1 MKANQ
6 TNNTTDRK
14 AVEAALRESEDK
26 YRFLFANNPQ
36 PMWIYDL
43 ETLAFLEVNQAAVN
57 HYGYTSEEFLS
68 MTIKDIRPRKDIDA
82 LLKNVEHSHEIY
94 RHSGE
99 WRHVKKN
106 GEIIHVE
113 ITSHAITFNDRK
125 ARHVMISDISDFKQ
139 SEKALIKSEE
149 KYRKLHQSMVD
160 GFAYIDMKGKIREYN
175 DSFKRLLGYNDE
187 ELSLL
192 SLNDFTPEKWHDFEQ
207 KIIHEQIL
215 VRGYSDIYEKEY
227 KKKDGILFPVEIHA
241 FLLKNDAGEN
251 EGMWAIV
258 RDITERK
265 QAEKELVESRQQ
277 LLDIID
283 FLPDATFV
291 VDNEKKVIAWNKAM
305 EEMTGVQKR
314 DMIGK
319 GNHEYSI
326 PFYGKKQKQLL
337 DFLDTDDQELT
348 NRYSDVVRKELSLH
362 AEIFI
367 PLLNNGKGAYI
378 SVLGAPLFNS
388 DGERMGSIETIRDVT
403 DRKKTEE
410 ALVKLNKAINNSGEA
425 IFLTDREGIFTF
437 VNPAFHS
444 LYGFPPEEIIGKTTP
459 RVFKSGLM
467 DKLVYENFWMNL
479 LEGNEVRGEWS
490 NRRVNGAIIDIESS
504 ATPIMDGE
512 QNIIGFLGIQRD
524 ITERKQAEQELI
536 VAKEK
541 AEESDRLKSAFLANM
556 SHEVRTPLN
565 SIIGFSELL
574 ADPHFGQ
581 EQKDEFIHLIVT
593 NGNNLLTIISDIM
606 DISKIESGEITMHKS
621 QVDARKLIIT
631 VKERFLFQAVT
642 KKLKLKLS
650 LPDTPIETLLFTDAD
665 RLHQIF
671 NNLINNALKFTEK
684 GQIEIGY
691 HCWDNLL
698 EFFVRDTGI
707 GISSEYHNK
716 IFERFR
722 QVESEKT
729 RKYGGNGL
737 GLAITKNLVELLGGK
752 IWVESEPGRGSAFYF
767 IIPCEPVKTGVAIF

>member
-524 ITERKQAEQELI
+524 ITERKQAEQ
-536 VAKEK
+536 
-541 AEESDRLKSAFLANM
+541 
-556 SHEVRTPLN
+556 
-565 SIIGFSELL
+565 
-574 ADPHFGQ
+574 
-581 EQKDEFIHLIVT
+581 
-593 NGNNLLTIISDIM
+593 
-606 DISKIESGEITMHKS
+606 
-621 QVDARKLIIT
+621 
-631 VKERFLFQAVT
+631 
-642 KKLKLKLS
+642 
-650 LPDTPIETLLFTDAD
+650 
-665 RLHQIF
+665 
-671 NNLINNALKFTEK
+671 
-684 GQIEIGY
+684 
-691 HCWDNLL
+691 
-698 EFFVRDTGI
+698 
-707 GISSEYHNK
+707 
-716 IFERFR
+716 
-722 QVESEKT
+722 
-729 RKYGGNGL
+729 
-737 GLAITKNLVELLGGK
+737 
-752 IWVESEPGRGSAFYF
+752 
-767 IIPCEPVKTGVAIF
+767 